1 VKPSP
6 SSAQSHTRNTSG
18 QQIKRGNHAKR
29 TPYVPAPFA
38 ASMAERLERLLRD
51 SPAAISRASALAPLV
66 ASAVAAE
73 SSVFMLLLLPLP
85 PPVPEERWLLEL
97 RDLLDCDGAAVATGS
112 TMPRLLRLVLR
123 EMLPGWSNVN
133 TLRGAYGMEDAP
145 VSEAPREHV

>member
-6 SSAQSHTRNTSG
+6 SSAKSHTRNTSG
-18 QQIKRGNHAKR
+18 QQITRGNHAKR
-29 TPYVPAPFA
+29 TPYAPAPFA

-73 SSVFMLLLLPLP
+73 SSVFMLWLLLLPLP

-97 RDLLDCDGAAVATGS
+97 RDLLDSDGAAVATGS
-112 TMPRLLRLVLR
+112 VMPRLLRLVLR
-123 EMLPGWSNVN
+123 EMLPGWSDVN
-133 TLRGAYGMEDAP
+133 TLGGRIRNGGRTCERGAA
-145 VSEAPREHV
+145 